1 MVTEQTEHERE
12 ADKMKHATFAEY
24 EAAKGEIIGG
34 VEYKEETQFP
44 NQWGMS
50 SKQYHTIENGTFY
63 EVTDPKT
70 GVVEFWSDKH
80 AESRYYDSRTKDEII
95 AQLKAELAAA
105 EQEKEAAYRKGAQA
119 AVRKYPA
126 TEYKGRMFKI
136 FNEVKDP
143 YENQKPAGEIEL
155 SEGVYI
161 GGDLY
166 IVPMQVFK
174 TDNPALLKVVFMVA
188 GGCNTLPSCTALQSD
203 FAEIADNNIRTSI
216 MTMDRKLFYDSGAS
230 DDEGFYD
237 LTPRPQMLE
246 E

>member
-1 MVTEQTEHERE
+1 MTHV
-12 ADKMKHATFAEY
+12 TFAEY
-24 EAAKGEIIGG
+24 QEAKNEIIGG
-34 VEYKEETQFP
+34 VEYEEETQFP

-50 SKQYHTIENGTFY
+50 SKQYHTVENGTFY

-80 AESRYYDSRTKDEII
+80 PDSRYYDSRSKDEII
-95 AQLKAELAAA
+95 AQLEAKLAAA
-105 EQEKEAAYRKGAQA
+105 EQEKKAAYHEGAKMGI
-119 AVRKYPA
+119 RRYPA

-136 FNEVKDP
+136 YSEVKDP

-166 IVPMQVFK
+166 IVPMQVFT
-174 TDNPALLKVVFMVA
+174 TDNPTLLKVVFLVA
-188 GGCNTLPSCTALQSD
+188 GGCNSLFYSTALQSD
-203 FAEIADNNIRTSI
+203 FAEITDNNIRTSL
-216 MTMDRKLFYDSGAS
+216 MTLDKKLYYHNGAI
-230 DDEGFYD
+230 DCEGVYD
-237 LTPRPQMLE
+237 LTPQPWRLE